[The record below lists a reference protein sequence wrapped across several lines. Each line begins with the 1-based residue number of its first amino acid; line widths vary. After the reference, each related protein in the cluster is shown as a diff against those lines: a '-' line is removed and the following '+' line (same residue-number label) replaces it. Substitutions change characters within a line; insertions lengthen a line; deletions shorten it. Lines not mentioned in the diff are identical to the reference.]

1 MHGRDHLPEI
11 FGFSLGVYATTG
23 QVVLLREAL
32 TVSGGNELSLGLS
45 LAVWLL
51 AVGIGAW
58 IGNRLGNPGS
68 LLVGA
73 SIAAG
78 PVVVGSLAFLRLH
91 RGILGLLPGGDPS
104 LGEMA
109 IIHSGGLLLGAATVG
124 FLFTTASR
132 AFSRDSKSPASRLYM
147 AEAIGALVAGLAF
160 TFVVAGNV
168 EHLTALGMTAGG
180 LAAGTAFMARGK
192 AGRLVAAATAVVLLA
207 VSLFGT
213 LAALD
218 RHLGR
223 VAFEQ
228 LAAGGEMVAR
238 ADSKYGRLVIGL
250 REDQYQLFSDG
261 RISHVFPDPFDR
273 PVPVHIALTQHP
285 GPRRILLLGGGA
297 PDRLEAALAHEPE
310 LVVLTYLDEEAHT
323 LSERFWPDSTRRAVR
338 DPRVSVVLD
347 DGRQYVFNAREKF
360 DSVIVSSP
368 PPRSGRENRY
378 HTRQFF
384 EAVSRILAKGGT
396 MSVIAPGGANVLAD
410 EAARAAAVTLSTV
423 RAVFPH
429 VLVVPGI
436 ELSIHGTSMDGVL
449 SDDPHVLARR
459 FSSRVRKGGSFFAG
473 RFESILEP
481 SRVAAVSRQLDECP
495 ARVNEDLEPGGY
507 LANIQLWEREVSTG
521 GQTSSWTWTGLAQ
534 RTAWIW
540 LVVPL
545 LIWAIWRVVAAA
557 RRSAGQ
563 GDTIFSLATTGAVG
577 MGVEV
582 MVLYVFQAA
591 SGVLYSGIAAIIA
604 LFMAGLAVGAL
615 AGKRFLGSRGRFAG
629 VICDVLVL
637 VFLLATGP
645 FLGTFYQYLIPVA
658 AWSCVAGLVTGVAF
672 PVFLKQAAMAH
683 GDDERLAA
691 GTMESADHM
700 GAAFGAL
707 VTGIVWLPVFGLVAT
722 SLMFAALK
730 VASLIG
736 QVVQSLHAIPAD
748 RYHSQ
753 ATSKVSRKGR

>member
-1 MHGRDHLPEI
+1 VHSRDHRPEI
-11 FGFSLGVYATTG
+11 FGLALGVYATTG

-58 IGNRLGNPGS
+58 LGNRLGNPGS
-68 LLVGA
+68 TLVGA
-73 SIAAG
+73 SVAAG
-78 PVVVGSLAFLRLH
+78 PILVGSLAFFRLH

-109 IIHSGGLLLGAATVG
+109 IIHGGGLFLGAATVG

-132 AFSRDSKSPASRLYM
+132 AFHRDSKSPASRLYM
-147 AEAIGALVAGLAF
+147 AEAVGALVAGLAF
-160 TFVVAGNV
+160 TFIAAGNV
-168 EHLTALGMTAGG
+168 EHLTALGITAGG
-180 LAAGTAFMARGK
+180 LAAGTAFMAGGK

-213 LAALD
+213 LAVLD

-223 VAFEQ
+223 IAFDQ
-228 LAAGGEMVAR
+228 LAAGGEMVAA

-297 PDRLEAALAHEPE
+297 PDRLEAALAHEPKQ
-310 LVVLTYLDEEAHT
+310 VVLTYLDEKAHT
-323 LSERFWPDSTRRAVR
+323 LSERFWSDSTRRAVR
-338 DPRVSVVLD
+338 DPRVRVVLD
-347 DGRQYVFNAREKF
+347 DGRQYVFNTREKF

-384 EAVSRILAKGGT
+384 EAVSRILARGGT

-423 RAVFPH
+423 RSVFPH

-436 ELSIHGTSMDGVL
+436 ELSVHGTSMDGVL
-449 SDDPHVLARR
+449 SDDPHILARR
-459 FSSRVRKGGSFFAG
+459 FSSRVSKGGSFFAG

-481 SRVAAVSRQLDECP
+481 SRVAAVSRQLDRCP

-521 GQTSSWTWTGLAQ
+521 GQTSTWTWTGLAQ

-545 LIWAIWRVVAAA
+545 LIWAVWRVVAGK

-582 MVLYVFQAA
+582 MA
-591 SGVLYSGIAAIIA
+591 GIAAIIA

-615 AGKRFLGSRGRFAG
+615 VGKRFLGSRSRSAG
-629 VICDVLVL
+629 MICDVLAL
-637 VFLLATGP
+637 AFLLATGP
-645 FLGTFYQYLIPVA
+645 FLVAFHDYSLPVA
-658 AWSCVAGLVTGVAF
+658 AWSCAAGLVTGVAF
-672 PVFLKQAAMAH
+672 PVFLRAAAMAH
-683 GDDERLAA
+683 GNDERLAA
-691 GTMESADHM
+691 GTMESADHV

-730 VASLIG
+730 AASLIG
-736 QVVQSLHAIPAD
+736 QIVRSLHAIPAD
-748 RYHSQ
+748 
-753 ATSKVSRKGR
+753 

>member
-1 MHGRDHLPEI
+1 MHVRNYRPEI
-11 FGFSLGVYATTG
+11 FGLSLGVYATTG

-45 LAVWLL
+45 LAVWLV

-58 IGNRLGNPGS
+58 LGNRLGNPGS
-68 LLVGA
+68 TLVGA
-73 SIAAG
+73 SVAAG
-78 PVVVGSLAFLRLH
+78 PVLVGSLAFFRLH

-104 LGEMA
+104 LSEMA
-109 IIHSGGLLLGAATVG
+109 IIHGGGLFLGAATVG

-132 AFSRDSKSPASRLYM
+132 AFPRDSKSPASRLYI
-147 AEAIGALVAGLAF
+147 AEATGALVAGLAF
-160 TFVVAGNV
+160 TFIAAGNV
-168 EHLTALGMTAGG
+168 EHLTALGITAGG
-180 LAAGTAFMARGK
+180 LAAGTAFMAGGK
-192 AGRLVAAATAVVLLA
+192 AGRLVAVASAVVLLA
-207 VSLFGT
+207 VSLTGT
-213 LAALD
+213 LAVLD

-223 VAFEQ
+223 IAFDQ
-228 LAAGGEMVAR
+228 LAAGGEMVAA

-297 PDRLEAALAHEPE
+297 PDRLEAALAHEPQ
-310 LVVLTYLDEEAHT
+310 LVVLTYLDEKAHT
-323 LSERFWPDSTRRAVR
+323 LSERFWSDSTRRAVR
-338 DPRVSVVLD
+338 DPRVRVVLD
-347 DGRQYVFNAREKF
+347 DGRQYVFNTREKF

-423 RAVFPH
+423 RSVFPL

-436 ELSIHGTSMDGVL
+436 ELSVHGTSMDGVL

-459 FSSRVRKGGSFFAG
+459 FSSRVREGGSFFAG

-481 SRVAAVSRQLDECP
+481 SRVAAVSRQLDRYP

-521 GQTSSWTWTGLAQ
+521 GQTSTWTWTGLAQ

-545 LIWAIWRVVAAA
+545 LIWAVWRVVAGK
-557 RRSAGQ
+557 RGSGGQ

-582 MVLYVFQAA
+582 MVLYVFQSA

-629 VICDVLVL
+629 MICDVLAL
-637 VFLLATGP
+637 AFLLATGP
-645 FLGTFYQYLIPVA
+645 FLVAFHDYSLPVA
-658 AWSCVAGLVTGVAF
+658 AWSCAAGLVTGVAF
-672 PVFLKQAAMAH
+672 PVFLRAAAMAH
-683 GDDERLAA
+683 GNDERPVA
-691 GTMESADHM
+691 GTMESADHL

-730 VASLIG
+730 AASLIG
-736 QVVQSLHAIPAD
+736 QIVRSHHAIPAD
-748 RYHSQ
+748 
-753 ATSKVSRKGR
+753 